1 MQRLTFKFFA
11 HAALAPLSLISAL
24 AISPSYADNNTET
37 NSPIAAVE
45 GLEVESLVIETQSI
59 PQMIYLDA
67 RLEAANKS
75 TISAQT
81 SGVVESINADV
92 NDQVN
97 KGQTLIT
104 INNTQQKA
112 GLSQAKANLANAQA
126 LNEDA
131 QILLNRNRSLIK
143 KRSISQGDLDRSIAQ
158 AKSTAASVAA
168 ARASVKQAQ
177 EQLSYTHIIAPY
189 SGIVSQRMVELGE
202 LVNPGQALMTGFSA
216 QPLRAITHIPQHLAS
231 QLSTDN
237 LDISIRF
244 NGKHYPVT
252 GYTIFPYADSSYS
265 TVQARIDLE
274 PNSASNKLMPGT
286 WVEVGIPTKNKKS
299 ITVPTSAV
307 IQQGEVA
314 SLYIVDTNTQ
324 QLTLRYVRLGNTMPT
339 ILNGLNNKAAQVEVL
354 SGLKSGETIAI
365 NALIAAS
372 KGSEQ

>member
-1 MQRLTFKFFA
+1 MQRLTFKFLA
-11 HAALAPLSLISAL
+11 NAALAPLSLISAL
-24 AISPSYADNNTET
+24 AISSSNAET
-37 NSPIAAVE
+37 DSSMTTI
-45 GLEVESLVIETQSI
+45 ESIVIEAQST
-59 PQMIYLDA
+59 PQIVYLDA
-67 RLEAANKS
+67 RLEAVNKS

-97 KGQTLIT
+97 KGQILIT
-104 INNTQQKA
+104 INDTQQKA
-112 GLSQAKANLANAQA
+112 GLSQAKANLAKVQAQ
-126 LNEDA
+126 NEDA

-168 ARASVKQAQ
+168 AQSRVKQAQ

-237 LDISIRF
+237 LDISIKF
-244 NGKHYPVT
+244 NDKHYPIT

-274 PNSASNKLMPGT
+274 SNSASNKLMPGA
-286 WVEVGIPTKNKKS
+286 WVEVGIPTKHKQS
-299 ITVPTSAV
+299 ITVPISAV

-339 ILNGLNNKAAQVEVL
+339 TLNGLNNKATQVEVL
-354 SGLKSGETIAI
+354 SGLKSGETIAL

-372 KGSEQ
+372 KESEQ